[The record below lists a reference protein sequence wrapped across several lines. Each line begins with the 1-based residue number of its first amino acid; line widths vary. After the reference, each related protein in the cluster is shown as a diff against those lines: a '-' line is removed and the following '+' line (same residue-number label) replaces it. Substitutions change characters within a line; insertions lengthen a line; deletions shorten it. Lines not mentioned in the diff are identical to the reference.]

1 MMFRSEKIIVGLE
14 IGTAKVCAV
23 VGESGADGTTNI
35 IGVGAVPSRGVRK
48 GEIVDT
54 NKAEE
59 DIRAALAEAEQKAD
73 VEIESVML
81 GVSGSHIHG
90 FNNRGVQ
97 NITAA
102 DGEIDGEDVE
112 DVLRQASSINL
123 PSDSEKIHTVRQ
135 HFHVDQHEGIV
146 NPVGMLGSRLEVD
159 VHVVYGQR
167 NRLQNPIR
175 AVCGLQVEVEAIA
188 FNGRASALAVLTPDQ
203 CELGALLIDL
213 GAGTT
218 EYVVYANG
226 TPRHSGVLAVGGD
239 HVTNDIAMGLKLSL
253 NRAEQIKTE
262 NGSAVP
268 DHTVNGD
275 TIDLSSDLG
284 FAGQTVKLAHLQ
296 IIIHSRVEEI
306 FQLIRQ
312 DLEEVGL
319 MTELRGGVYL
329 TGGGAHMKA
338 IADLAGD
345 VLGCPATVARD
356 QSDSGLQDVLD
367 RPEYHTAIGLV
378 KYGARQPDLRRASGF
393 FGKILGKAR
402 RKLARH

>member
-1 MMFRSEKIIVGLE
+1 MFSSEKIVVGLE

-23 VGESGADGTTNI
+23 VGEAGSDGATNI
-35 IGVGAVPSRGVRK
+35 IGMGSVPSRGVRK

-59 DIRAALAEAEQKAD
+59 DIRSALAEAEQKAD

-81 GVSGSHIHG
+81 GVSGAHIHG

-97 NITAA
+97 NITAE
-102 DGEIDGEDVE
+102 DGEIDGGDVE

-123 PSDSEKIHTVRQ
+123 PSDCEKIHTVRQ
-135 HFHVDQHEGIV
+135 HFHVDQHEGIID
-146 NPVGMLGSRLEVD
+146 PVGMLGSRLEVD

-203 CELGALLIDL
+203 CELGALLVDL

-253 NRAEQIKTE
+253 NRAEQIKIK
-262 NGSAVP
+262 NGRAVP
-268 DHTVNGD
+268 DSTVNGD
-275 TIDLSSDLG
+275 TIDLSSDMG
-284 FAGQTVKLAHLQ
+284 FADQKIKTAHLQ
-296 IIIHSRVEEI
+296 LIMHARIEEI
-306 FQLIRQ
+306 FQLIRH
-312 DLEEVGL
+312 DLEEAGL
-319 MTELRGGVYL
+319 LAELRGGVYL
-329 TGGGAHMKA
+329 TGGGAHMEA

-345 VLGCPATVARD
+345 VLGCPAALARD
-356 QSDSGLQDVLD
+356 QSDSGLQDVLN

-378 KYGARQPDLRRASGF
+378 KYGVRQPDLRKSSGF
-393 FGKILGKAR
+393 FGTILGKAR

>member
-1 MMFRSEKIIVGLE
+1 MFSSEKIVVGLE
-14 IGTAKVCAV
+14 VGTAKICAV
-23 VGESGADGTTNI
+23 VGEAGPDGATNI
-35 IGVGAVPSRGVRK
+35 IGVSSVPSRGVRK

-59 DIRAALAEAEQKAD
+59 DIRAALAEAERNAD

-81 GVSGSHIHG
+81 GVSGAHIHG

-97 NITAA
+97 NITTE
-102 DGEIDGEDVE
+102 DGEIDEEDVE

-123 PSDSEKIHTVRQ
+123 PSDCEKIHTVRQ
-135 HFHVDQHEGIV
+135 HFHVDHHHGV
-146 NPVGMLGSRLEVD
+146 VDPVGMLGSRLEVD
-159 VHVVYGQR
+159 VHVVYGHC

-175 AVCGLQVEVEAIA
+175 AVCGLQVDVEAIA

-239 HVTNDIAMGLKLSL
+239 HITNDIAIGLKLSL
-253 NRAEQIKTE
+253 NRAEQIKIE
-262 NGSAVP
+262 KGRAVP
-268 DHTVNGD
+268 DTTVNGD

-284 FAGQTVKLAHLQ
+284 FADQTIKLAHLQ
-296 IIIHSRVEEI
+296 VIMHARVEEI
-306 FQLIRQ
+306 FQLIRR
-312 DLEEVGL
+312 DLQEAGL
-319 MTELRGGVYL
+319 LTGLRGGVYL
-329 TGGGAHMKA
+329 TGGGARMEA
-338 IADLAGD
+338 IADLAGN
-345 VLGCPATVARD
+345 VLGCPAVVARD

-378 KYGARQPDLRRASGF
+378 KYGARQPGLRKTSGF
-393 FGKILGKAR
+393 FRTILGKAR
-402 RKLARH
+402 RKLAGH